1 MAPLAQAVTVSL
13 EDLKNGTVSFEA
25 LQEAFGP
32 DSLGILIVKDVPSDF
47 ASLRQ
52 HLLSYSSFLGNLPK
66 ETLDKLENE
75 KAKYLTGWSLGKETL
90 KNGQVD
96 TLKGSFYANCAFYVD
111 PSLSCARPTE
121 EFNADNFPEYLS
133 PNVWPDEA
141 TLPGFKATFEK
152 LCRLIIDV
160 AVLVARACDQYAQK
174 EIPNYPNGYLE
185 KVVST
190 STTTKARLLHYFP
203 EDAKPAAEPTKASE
217 LVNGAEDEEEDDW
230 CATHLDHGCLTGL
243 TSAMF
248 VDETETPGL
257 VTAPAFEGQTSTS
270 DTSDGKQV
278 PAILAPL
285 PELAASPDPA
295 AGLYIKSRAG
305 KTVQV
310 KIPRDCIAFQTGE
323 ALERITAGRFKAV
336 PHFVRGA
343 RGAVGGSNGP
353 VRIARN
359 TLAVFTQPNLG
370 EEVDMEQHITFGE
383 FARGI
388 VAKNTVS

>member
-1 MAPLAQAVTVSL
+1 MSPIAQAVTVSL
-13 EDLKNGTVSFEA
+13 KDLKNGTVSLEA

-32 DSLGILIVKDVPSDF
+32 DSLGILIVKDVPPEF
-47 ASLRQ
+47 TSLRH
-52 HLLSYSSFLGNLPK
+52 HLLSYSSYLGNLPK
-66 ETLDKLENE
+66 SQLDKLENE

-96 TLKGSFYANCAFYVD
+96 TLKGSYYANCAFYVD
-111 PSLSCARPTE
+111 PTLSCAEPTD

-133 PNVWPDEA
+133 PNIWPGED
-141 TLPGFKATFEK
+141 TLPGFQESFEK
-152 LCRLIIDV
+152 LCRLIIDT
-160 AVLVARACDQYAQK
+160 AVLVARACDRFAEK
-174 EIPNYPNGYLE
+174 EIAGYPSGYLE

-203 EDAKPAAEPTKASE
+203 EDPSKEESPLAIS
-217 LVNGAEDEEEDDW
+217 DEVANSNDPDEDDW

-248 VDETETPGL
+248 VDEAQANPTVAAPELEPNSPGMPPL
-257 VTAPAFEGQTSTS
+257 S
-270 DTSDGKQV
+270 
-278 PAILAPL
+278 PL
-285 PELAASPDPA
+285 PELDMSPDPA
-295 AGLYIKSRAG
+295 AGLYIKSRTG
-305 KTVQV
+305 QTVQV

-323 ALERITAGRFKAV
+323 ALERITGGKFKAV

-343 RGAVGGSNGP
+343 RAALTEG
-353 VRIARN
+353 RIARN
-359 TLAVFTQPNLG
+359 TLAVFTQPNLD

-388 VAKNTVS
+388 VARNTVF